1 MARKDLPAIQKAYD
15 LAKEVLT
22 RVGNFPRDSKFTLGD
37 RLSTQVMDIL
47 ELLVAAQYA
56 SDKALAL
63 QRAHTRLDQLRMT
76 LRLATEMGPLSN
88 KGYEHVS
95 EIVVELGKQVVG
107 WRKHVESR
115 RGEDVQKPL
124 S

>member
-1 MARKDLPAIQKAYD
+1 VQKAYD

-22 RVGNFPRDSKFTLGD
+22 RAARFPRDQKFTLGD
-37 RLSTQVMDIL
+37 RLSTQAMDVL
-47 ELLVAAQYA
+47 ELVVAAQYA
-56 SDKALAL
+56 PDKAALL

-76 LRLATEMGPLSN
+76 LRLAMEMGPLSN
-88 KGYEHVS
+88 KGFEHVS
-95 EIVVELGKQVVG
+95 GIVVELGKQVVG
-107 WRKHVESR
+107 WRKHAEAR